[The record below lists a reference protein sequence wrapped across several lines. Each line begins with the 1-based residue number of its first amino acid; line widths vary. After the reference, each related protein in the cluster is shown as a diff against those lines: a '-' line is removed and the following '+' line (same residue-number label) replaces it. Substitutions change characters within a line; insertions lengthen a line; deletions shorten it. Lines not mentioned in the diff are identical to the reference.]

1 MKRRLKAIS
10 LPNQQGEVVVS
21 KDNNRVAIHRAARA
35 GKLQKLAPRVYTTT
49 LQDPPEKIVRANCW
63 TIAGALFPHAL
74 ISDRTALEQRP
85 AADGS
90 VFLITDRRSTDLKLP
105 GITFRPRRGH
115 PPIEGYDMPFL
126 AGLWMSSQAR
136 ALMDNLRSTRQR
148 GHVRSTLTREEL
160 EEFIEKILRNSGQ
173 PVLNKLRDQ
182 AREIAPQLGM
192 KAEAEKLSAII
203 GAMMGTRDEPLS
215 TDLAVSRSKGIGY
228 DPDRMILFE
237 HLRAALA
244 SHPFADRLAKER
256 DTYLP
261 FFESYFSNFIEG
273 TEFDISEAY
282 DIVYEGV
289 IPRERPE
296 DAHDV
301 LGTFRIV
308 SDSSEMR
315 RTARNAKEFVEL
327 LRYRHSVILAGRP
340 DKNPGQFKSQ
350 VNRAG
355 ETVFVEPDLVVG
367 TLHRGFELLQT
378 LQHPMARAI
387 YAMFLLAEVHPFSD
401 GNGRIAR
408 IMMNAELHR
417 AGYERVMIP
426 NVYRTEY
433 LQALRALT
441 HNQRTAAL
449 ISVMDYAQRFVS
461 DIDFVD
467 YAEAVKRLDAC
478 HAFGKPADAIGAGDK
493 LILRNPQVGS
503 VPPVARFKRRS

>member
-1 MKRRLKAIS
+1 MKGRLKGIS
-10 LPNQQGEVVVS
+10 LPDQGEVVVS
-21 KDNNRVAIHRAARA
+21 KDNNRVAIHRAART
-35 GKLQKLAPRVYTTT
+35 GKLRKLAPRVYTTN
-49 LQDPPEKIVRANCW
+49 LKDSPEKIVRANCW
-63 TIAGALFPHAL
+63 MIAGALFPHAL

-90 VFLITDRRSTDLKLP
+90 IFLITESRSTDLELP
-105 GITFRPRRGH
+105 GITFRPRRGP

-136 ALMDNLRSTRQR
+136 ALMDNLRVTRRR
-148 GHVRSTLTREEL
+148 GHVRGTLTREEL
-160 EEFIEKILRNSGQ
+160 EEFIERILRNSGKM
-173 PVLNKLRDQ
+173 VLNKLRDQ

-192 KAEAEKLSAII
+192 EAEAEKLSAII
-203 GAMMGTRDEPLS
+203 GAMMGTQEEPLA

-228 DPDRMILFE
+228 DPDRLILFE

-256 DTYLP
+256 NTYLP

-273 TEFDISEAY
+273 TEFDIGEAY

-301 LGTFRIV
+301 LGTFRIA
-308 SDSSEMR
+308 SDSGEMQ
-315 RTARNAKEFVEL
+315 RTAGNAKEFVEL

-340 DKNPGQFKSQ
+340 DKNPGQFKTQ

-355 ETVFVEPDLVVG
+355 ESVFVEPDLVLG
-367 TLHRGFELLQT
+367 TLQRGFELLPT

-387 YAMFLLAEVHPFSD
+387 YAMFLVAEVHPFSD

-417 AGYERVMIP
+417 AGHERIMIP

-433 LQALRALT
+433 LQSLRALT

-449 ISVMDYAQRFVS
+449 ISVMAYAQRFVS
-461 DIDFVD
+461 EIDFTD
-467 YAEAVKRLDAC
+467 YAKAVNQLDAC
-478 HAFGKPADAIGAGDK
+478 HAFGRPADAMGAGDK
-493 LILRNPQVGS
+493 LIL
-503 VPPVARFKRRS
+503 